1 MDIAGVIWLA
11 VFGLVIAVAVLAGG
25 VFICKVI
32 YALMYD
38 NAVPW
43 DHTLDDWKENSTHP
57 NWHLEKEFKRKFWT
71 GVAVIVIALATASIL
86 FFD

>member
-1 MDIAGVIWLA
+1 MDVAGVIWLT

-25 VFICKVI
+25 TFICKVI

-43 DHTLDDWKENSTHP
+43 DHTLENWKENPNHP
-57 NWHLEKEFKRKFWT
+57 NWHLEKEFKRKFWSSV
-71 GVAVIVIALATASIL
+71 GAILIALAIVSIL
-86 FFD
+86 LFA